1 MKRIIIFGASGQ
13 LGTELSSILSNKYE
27 VIKVYNS
34 KEIEDGYKIDI
45 RDIKKVRD
53 FILKKQPEIVI
64 NAAAMTDVDKCEVEK
79 ENAYRINS
87 EAVRYM
93 VQACRIL
100 ESYFVQ
106 ISTDYVFDGKKGMY
120 KEDDIPNPTNYY
132 GLTKLLGDIYVLSY
146 EDSLVVRTSGI
157 FRNKGFPVYA
167 YKTLKNGG
175 TVFAFKGFYS
185 PISAKKLAMAINEIL
200 DYRTTG
206 ILNIAGERISRYE
219 LALKIKEEFN
229 LSGNIIE
236 VDEIKEW
243 IAKRPFDSSLDI
255 SKAKKIL
262 STEFYK
268 LDLNDIVIE

>member
-1 MKRIIIFGASGQ
+1 
-13 LGTELSSILSNKYE
+13 
-27 VIKVYNS
+27 
-34 KEIEDGYKIDI
+34 
-45 RDIKKVRD
+45 
-53 FILKKQPEIVI
+53 LKKQPEIVI
-64 NAAAMTDVDKCEVEK
+64 NAAAMTDVDKCEIEK
-79 ENAYRINS
+79 ENAYRVNS
-87 EAVRYM
+87 EAVKYM

-120 KEDDIPNPTNYY
+120 KEDDVPNPINYY
-132 GLTKLLGDIYVLSY
+132 GLTKLLGDIYALSY
-146 EDSLVVRTSGI
+146 EESLVVRTSGI

-185 PISAKKLAMAINEIL
+185 PISARKLAMAINEVL
-200 DYRTTG
+200 DYMTTG

-219 LALKIKEEFN
+219 LALRIKEEFN
-229 LSGNIIE
+229 LSGNIVE

-243 IAKRPFDSSLDI
+243 VAKRPFDSSLDI

-268 LDLNDIVIE
+268 LDLNDMRIE